1 MGCREQR
8 EMEKWLKRTINPTGE
23 ELTDEKAKDRWA
35 ALCLLANP
43 EVVLDQCPQQAD
55 YWDLIFHAVPEW
67 CDLVK
72 YNFIMFISVD

>member
-1 MGCREQR
+1 
-8 EMEKWLKRTINPTGE
+8 MEKWLKRTIDPTGE
-23 ELTDEKAKDRWA
+23 EWTDEKAKDRWA
-35 ALCLLANP
+35 TLHLLANP

-72 YNFIMFISVD
+72 YHFIMFISAD

>member
-1 MGCREQR
+1 
-8 EMEKWLKRTINPTGE
+8 MEKRLKRTIDPTGE

-35 ALCLLANP
+35 TLCLLANP

-55 YWDLIFHAVPEW
+55 YWDLIFHTVPEW

-72 YNFIMFISVD
+72 YNFIMFISADSSACL

>member
-8 EMEKWLKRTINPTGE
+8 EMEKRLKRTIDPTGE

-35 ALCLLANP
+35 TLHLLANP
-43 EVVLDQCPQQAD
+43 EAVLDQCPQQAD

-72 YNFIMFISVD
+72 YNFIMFISAD

>member
-8 EMEKWLKRTINPTGE
+8 EMEKWLKRTIDPTGE
-23 ELTDEKAKDRWA
+23 EWTDEKAKDRWA
-35 ALCLLANP
+35 TLHLLANP
-43 EVVLDQCPQQAD
+43 EAVLDQCPQQAD

-72 YNFIMFISVD
+72 YNFIMFISAD

>member
-1 MGCREQR
+1 
-8 EMEKWLKRTINPTGE
+8 MEKWLKRTFDPMGE

-43 EVVLDQCPQQAD
+43 EAVLDQCPQQAD
-55 YWDLIFHAVPEW
+55 YWDLVFQW
-67 CDLVK
+67 SDLVK